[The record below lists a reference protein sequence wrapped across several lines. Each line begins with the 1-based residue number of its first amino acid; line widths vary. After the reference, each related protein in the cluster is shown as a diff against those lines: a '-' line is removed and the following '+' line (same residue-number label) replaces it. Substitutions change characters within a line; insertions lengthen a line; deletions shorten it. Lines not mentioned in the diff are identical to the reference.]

1 MDCDSIILDCCNHAC
16 FDDILNGFDKDK
28 LPCVEVSS
36 LLGKVQ
42 LSAGV
47 RELIDLGDESCF
59 EVDTSVCSSLKP
71 GSNGGVD
78 GVACGVEYSPFLAI
92 VRDNLARPKFT
103 AGCLL
108 CVITGI
114 TTKEGRSNYTFSAHQ
129 SIIQKVIYLG
139 HQGA

>member
-1 MDCDSIILDCCNHAC
+1 MDSDSIIFDCCNHAC
-16 FDDILNGFDKDK
+16 FDDILDGFDKDE

-47 RELIDLGDESCF
+47 WKLINLCDESCF
-59 EVDTSVCSSLKP
+59 EVNSSVRSSLKP
-71 GSNGGVD
+71 SSNGGVD
-78 GVACGVEYSPFLAI
+78 GVACSVKYCPFLAI

-108 CVITGI
+108 CVVTGI
-114 TTKEGRSNYTFSAHQ
+114 TTEEGGSNNTFSAHQ
-129 SIIQKVIYLG
+129 AIIQKIIYLG